1 MADPLSIAA
10 SVAGLA
16 LLARDVA
23 KGIKQVRS
31 TLKGSGDELNGL
43 YNGVISLYSVL
54 QGASLVMEQMDDQ
67 LQRDSKPGDIV
78 FACNDTFE
86 AIHNLLKKHRLD
98 LHDGFARSERN
109 MAYSVSAKPVRR
121 WSGLKQATRWYFDKE
136 EVAKLCEDLEHHKSQ
151 LALAM
156 STDSMTALVEVLR
169 RQTTFS
175 RHLDELRKTQAE
187 IRAGQ
192 IQESKRQLSEKQTKM
207 MKDFSEI
214 EPQDALGRHLQL
226 RQQGTGTWFLKGQ
239 HFQNFLSED
248 HASLWLYGI
257 PGAGKSVLSA
267 AVIEL
272 INALRT
278 QNVASAFFFCE
289 HDNSDTQGA
298 RNILGSLARQLALQN
313 DNSFAELEEFYE
325 KHTSF
330 DKFTANNESLLHLI
344 WSISRKFD
352 TTFIVVDGL
361 DECLESRSG
370 TAQILS
376 ELANAENSSI
386 RVLLTSRDER
396 EIRSQLTEFEVAE
409 VNAPISD
416 VRLHVAAQLEA
427 PRFNMV
433 GANNSSLKDE
443 ILEYLVEHS
452 GGICQ
457 LDYLSSLPSNGKIRK
472 ALKQLPPDLH
482 QTYERILL
490 RAIETARGDMSLYL
504 ERTLRCIAFAAR
516 PLSVTEV
523 SHAIAI
529 EQDDTVFDEP
539 MDMGKI
545 LCHYDSLIK
554 EDNGVLTFSH
564 LSIKEFLGTIALDAG
579 PLAKFRLDENC
590 SHAYLAET
598 CLTYLLMENFNQ
610 EYTQSEETIHST
622 IQSSHLYSYAS
633 LNWTYHARNSVEE
646 PSRVPYLVERL
657 FEPQKSNNFVLWA
670 YSWIRHYVNVETPS
684 QVHPH
689 IATVNPLHLAC
700 ICGLYDVIDTLVGKG
715 DDKISCSERPTV
727 KDDPDAVRTAE
738 SYRS

>member
-16 LLARDVA
+16 LVARDVA
-23 KGIKQVRS
+23 KGIKQVKS
-31 TLKGSGDELNGL
+31 TLKGSGEELNGL
-43 YNGVISLYSVL
+43 YNGVVSLYSVL

-67 LQRDSKPGDIV
+67 LQRETKPGDIV
-78 FACNDTFE
+78 FACNDTFG

-98 LHDGFARSERN
+98 LHDGFARSDRN
-109 MAYSVSAKPVRR
+109 MAYTASAKPVGR
-121 WSGLKQATRWYFDKE
+121 WSGVKQATRWYFDKE

-156 STDSMTALVEVLR
+156 TTDSMTALIEVLKT
-169 RQTTFS
+169 QTTMS

-187 IRAGQ
+187 IRDGQ
-192 IQESKRQLSEKQTKM
+192 IQEIKRQLSEKQTKM
-207 MKDFSEI
+207 MKDFSDI

-226 RQQGTGTWFLKGQ
+226 RQQGTGTWFLNGQ

-248 HASLWLYGI
+248 HSSLWLYGI

-267 AVIEL
+267 AVVEL

-278 QNVASAFFFCE
+278 QNVATAFFFCE
-289 HDNSDTQGA
+289 HDNSDTQGS

-313 DNSFAELEEFYE
+313 DSSFAELEEFYE

-330 DKFTANNESLLHLI
+330 DKFTAGNASLLHLI

-352 TTFIVVDGL
+352 TTFIVIDGL
-361 DECLESRSG
+361 DECLESRSE

-396 EIRSQLTEFEVAE
+396 EIRSQLTEFEIAE
-409 VNAPISD
+409 VNAPNSD

-427 PRFNMV
+427 PRFKMV
-433 GANNSSLKDE
+433 GANNSSLKEE

-452 GGICQ
+452 GGMFQWVKCQ
-457 LDYLSSLPSNGKIRK
+457 LDYLSSLPSKGKIRK

-490 RAIETARGDMSLYL
+490 RAIETARGDMVFYL
-504 ERTLRCIAFAAR
+504 ERTLRYIAFAAR
-516 PLSVTEV
+516 PLSVAEV
-523 SHAIAI
+523 SYAIAI
-529 EQDDTVFDEP
+529 EQGDTVFDEP

-564 LSIKEFLGTIALDAG
+564 FSIKEYLRTIALDAG
-579 PLAKFRLDENC
+579 PLAKFGLDETR
-590 SHAYLAET
+590 SHDYLAET
-598 CLTYLLMENFNQ
+598 CLTYLLMENFDQ
-610 EYTQSEETIHST
+610 EYTQSEEAIHRTIEN
-622 IQSSHLYSYAS
+622 SHFYSYAS
-633 LNWTYHARNSVEE
+633 LNWTYHARNSVGE

-670 YSWIRHYVNVETPS
+670 YSWIRHYINVQPPS
-684 QVHPH
+684 LKEVQRLS
-689 IATVNPLHLAC
+689 NML
-700 ICGLYDVIDTLVGKG
+700 
-715 DDKISCSERPTV
+715 
-727 KDDPDAVRTAE
+727 
-738 SYRS
+738 

>member
-1 MADPLSIAA
+1 MTDPLSIAA

-43 YNGVISLYSVL
+43 YNGVVSLYSVL
-54 QGASLVMEQMDDQ
+54 QGASLVMKQMDDQ
-67 LQRDSKPGDIV
+67 LQRDTKPGDIV

-121 WSGLKQATRWYFDKE
+121 WSGVKQAARWYFDKE
-136 EVAKLCEDLEHHKSQ
+136 EVAKLCEDLERHRSR

-156 STDSMTALVEVLR
+156 STDSMTALLEVLR

-192 IQESKRQLSEKQTKM
+192 IQESKRHLSEKQTKM
-207 MKDFSEI
+207 MKDFSDI

-226 RQQGTGTWFLKGQ
+226 HQQGTGTWFLKGQ
-239 HFQNFLSED
+239 HFQNFLYED
-248 HASLWLYGI
+248 HSSLWLYGI

-267 AVIEL
+267 AVIEF
-272 INALRT
+272 INALPM
-278 QNVASAFFFCE
+278 QNVATAFFFCE

-313 DNSFAELEEFYE
+313 DNSFAELEEFHE
-325 KHTSF
+325 KHTTF
-330 DKFTANNESLLHLI
+330 DKFTADNESLLHLI
-344 WSISRKFD
+344 RSISRKFD

-361 DECLESRSG
+361 DECLEGRSE

-376 ELANAENSSI
+376 ELASAENSSI
-386 RVLLTSRDER
+386 KVLLTSRDER
-396 EIRSQLTEFEVAE
+396 EIRSQLTEFETAE
-409 VNAPISD
+409 VNAPNSD

-427 PRFNMV
+427 PRFKMV
-433 GANNSSLKDE
+433 GANSSLKEE

-452 GGICQ
+452 GGMFQWVKCQ

-490 RAIETARGDMSLYL
+490 RAIETARGDMVLYL

-545 LCHYDSLIK
+545 LCHYDSLVK

-564 LSIKEFLGTIALDAG
+564 FSIKEYLGTIALDSG
-579 PLAKFRLDENC
+579 SLAKFRLDENR
-590 SHAYLAET
+590 SHDYLAET

-610 EYTQSEETIHST
+610 EYTQSEEKIHST
-622 IQSSHLYSYAS
+622 IQSSHFYSYAS

-670 YSWIRHYVNVETPS
+670 YSWIRHYIN
-684 QVHPH
+684 
-689 IATVNPLHLAC
+689 
-700 ICGLYDVIDTLVGKG
+700 
-715 DDKISCSERPTV
+715 
-727 KDDPDAVRTAE
+727 VRT
-738 SYRS
+738 